1 MSKIYNKYLELK
13 EQDSDKLYLF
23 RCGGF
28 YIFLAD
34 DAKKINDYV
43 VLKITS
49 FAKNVDK
56 CGFPIASLDSYLKVF
71 QNHKLDVVVVE
82 NYDLYTAQE
91 KYEKIIHYIQG
102 IDFNQLT
109 PIEAINKLSKLQEMC
124 NGK

>member
-43 VLKITS
+43 GVGDVLFT
-49 FAKNVDK
+49 V
-56 CGFPIASLDSYLKVF
+56 
-71 QNHKLDVVVVE
+71 
-82 NYDLYTAQE
+82 YTN
-91 KYEKIIHYIQG
+91 KDISN
-102 IDFNQLT
+102 IDFNIIDIT
-109 PIEAINKLSKLQEMC
+109 NNKMEEPKLIYEII
-124 NGK
+124 K